1 MNATTETNPNVKV
14 LDCTLRDGGLVNN
27 FFFND
32 SFVKELY
39 LSNIKSGVDYME
51 FGYKA
56 SKSLFNIDKFG
67 KWKFCDDEDII
78 KIVGDKYSNMK
89 ISVMAD
95 VGRTDFKKDI
105 INKKDSA
112 VDLIRIATYTNTL
125 PDAIKMIEYCKNK
138 GYETSVNLMSVS
150 NVNKYTLKEALNLL
164 GKSPVD
170 MIYIVD
176 SYGSLYPEQ
185 IETLSKIYLEYAYK
199 YNKHIGIHTHN
210 NLQLAFA
217 NTITAISLGVDYI
230 DATVNSLGRGAGNC
244 PLELILGFLKNPKYD
259 ITPMLSFIEQHMV
272 KIKNSGLQWG
282 YDIPYIL
289 SGILNKHPSSAIQ
302 FLKEDR
308 KNYSVFYEELK
319 KEV

>member
-1 MNATTETNPNVKV
+1 MNATSQIYSNVKV

-32 SFVKELY
+32 NFVKDLY

-56 SKSLFNIDKFG
+56 SKSLFDIDKFG
-67 KWKFCDDEDII
+67 KWKFCNDEDII
-78 KIVGDKYSNMK
+78 KIVDDKYSDMK

-95 VGRTDFKKDI
+95 VGRTDYKKDI
-105 INKKDSA
+105 IDKKDSA
-112 VDLIRIATYTNTL
+112 VDLIRIATYIDTIS
-125 PDAIKMIEYCKNK
+125 DAVKMIKYCKDK
-138 GYETSVNLMSVS
+138 GYETSVNLMSIS
-150 NVNKYTLKEALNLL
+150 NVCKNTLKDALNILSQ
-164 GKSPVD
+164 SPVD

-185 IETLSKIYLEYAYK
+185 IEILSKIYLEYAYK

-217 NTITAISLGVDYI
+217 NTIKAVSMGVDYI

-244 PLELILGFLKNPKYD
+244 PLELILGFLNNSKYD
-259 ITPMLSFIEQHMV
+259 ITPTLSFIEKNMV
-272 KIKNSGLQWG
+272 KMKSSGLKWG

-308 KNYSVFYEELK
+308 KNYSIFYDELK
-319 KEV
+319 KE